1 MDEPRP
7 EGVAREREV
16 TAREREAKPGRAEG
30 GEDMAR
36 VDITPTYRAC
46 SFGAR
51 WFCRLYHRVRVEGLE
66 HVPTKGRVL
75 LASNHTS
82 WLDILLLGGLV
93 PRHVAFVARD
103 TLAHWR
109 WLGWTMDQC
118 RAILVRRGA
127 GDRGALRA
135 MVAHLEAE
143 DCVAIFPEGTR
154 SKDGRLGEIKGGA
167 LMAARLGRAPIVPV
181 GIEGAHRAWGRGMA
195 LPLPRKIVMRCGAP
209 IDPLDPRA
217 VELLAERIRELSGE
231 TRRTSG

>member
-1 MDEPRP
+1 MDSARQVPSSEEP
-7 EGVAREREV
+7 
-16 TAREREAKPGRAEG
+16 EAKVGRG
-30 GEDMAR
+30 SDGEAPVR
-36 VDITPTYRAC
+36 VDLTATYRAC

-51 WFCRLYHRVRVEGLE
+51 WFCRIYHRARVEGLE
-66 HVPTKGRVL
+66 HVPARGRVL

-103 TLAHWR
+103 TLANWR
-109 WLGWTMDQC
+109 WLGWTMEQC

-154 SKDGRLGEIKGGA
+154 SKDGRLLEIKGGA

-181 GIEGAHRAWGRGMA
+181 GIEGAHRAWGRGML
-195 LPLPRKIVMRCGAP
+195 LPVPRRIVMRFGAP

-217 VELLAERIRELSGE
+217 VERLAEAIRTLSGE
-231 TRRTSG
+231 ARGAGR